1 MVMKGI
7 PCGRVVRSRDRISI
21 NPLFPRF
28 EMAETRLMTINMG
41 PQHPATHGVLRIVLE
56 LDGEVIVKA
65 TPHIGHLHRGIE
77 KLAESKTYHQSIP
90 FTDRLDY
97 TNAMGNNLAYVLAV
111 EKLLGIEIP
120 KRAQYL
126 RVRMAE
132 LQRIAAHLIWLG
144 THVLDMGATP
154 PIFYTFREREDILR
168 IFEEVA
174 GGRLT
179 PTYLRIGGL
188 SKDLPEGVEEKIK
201 AFVQAFPDHIK
212 EYETLLTKNIIW
224 MKRTK
229 GVGIFSKED
238 ALSFGVTGPTLR
250 GSGVKYDVRKD
261 FPYSSYEEF
270 DFEIPIGTVGDVYD
284 RYIVRLREM
293 EWSNAIA
300 EQALERLP
308 KGPIITND
316 PRVTLPPKDDV
327 LSDIASVIRQFK
339 IVSEGFYPPQGE
351 VFASVEASKGELGFY
366 IVSDGS
372 NRPYRFRIRTP
383 SFANLSALPTMIKGG
398 LIADVISAIGSIDI
412 VLGEVDR

>member
-1 MVMKGI
+1 
-7 PCGRVVRSRDRISI
+7 
-21 NPLFPRF
+21 
-28 EMAETRLMTINMG
+28 MTINMG

-65 TPHIGHLHRGIE
+65 IPHIGHLHRGIE
-77 KLAESKTYHQSIP
+77 KLAETKTYHQSIP

-111 EKLLGIEIP
+111 EKLLGLEVP

-126 RVRMAE
+126 RVMMAE

-144 THVLDMGATP
+144 THVLDMGATT

-188 SKDLPEGVEEKIK
+188 SKDLPEGIEEKVK
-201 AFVQAFPDHIK
+201 SFVRTFPDHMK
-212 EYETLLTKNIIW
+212 EYETLLTKNVIW
-224 MKRTK
+224 MQRTK
-229 GVGIFSKED
+229 GVGIISKED
-238 ALSFGVTGPTLR
+238 AISWGVTGPTLR
-250 GSGVKYDVRKD
+250 GSGVKYDVRKA

-270 DFEIPIGTVGDVYD
+270 DFDIPIGSVGDVYD

-293 EWSNAIA
+293 EWSNSIV

-308 KGPIITND
+308 KGPIIAND
-316 PRVTLPPKDDV
+316 PRITLPPKDDV
-327 LSDIASVIRQFK
+327 TKDIAALIRQFK
-339 IVSEGFYPPQGE
+339 IVCEGFKPPVGE
-351 VFASVEASKGELGFY
+351 TYASVEASKGELGFY

-372 NRPYRFRIRTP
+372 NRPFRFRIRTP
-383 SFANLSALPTMIKGG
+383 SFANLSALPRMIEGS
-398 LIADVISAIGSIDI
+398 LIADVISTIGSIDI
-412 VLGEVDR
+412 VLGEIDR

>member
-1 MVMKGI
+1 
-7 PCGRVVRSRDRISI
+7 
-21 NPLFPRF
+21 
-28 EMAETRLMTINMG
+28 MTINMG

-77 KLAESKTYHQSIP
+77 KLAETKTYHQSLP

-111 EKLLGIEIP
+111 EKLLDLEVP

-126 RVRMAE
+126 RVMMAE

-144 THVLDMGATP
+144 THVLDMGATT

-188 SKDLPEGVEEKIK
+188 AKDLTEGIEAKIK
-201 AFVQAFPDHIK
+201 SFVQTFPDHVK
-212 EYETLLTKNIIW
+212 EYETLLTKNVIW
-224 MKRTK
+224 LKRTK
-229 GVGIFSKED
+229 EVGAISKED
-238 ALSFGVTGPTLR
+238 AISWGVTGPTLR
-250 GSGVKYDVRKD
+250 GCGVKYDVRKA

-270 DFEIPIGTVGDVYD
+270 DFDIPIGSVGDVYD

-293 EWSNAIA
+293 EWSNSIV
-300 EQALERLP
+300 EQAVERLP
-308 KGPIITND
+308 KGPIIAND

-327 LSDIASVIRQFK
+327 IKDIAALIRQFK
-339 IVSEGFYPPQGE
+339 IVCEGFHPPVGE
-351 VFASVEASKGELGFY
+351 TFASVEASKGELGFY

-372 NRPYRFRIRTP
+372 NRPFRFRIRTP
-383 SFANLSALPTMIKGG
+383 SFANLSALPRMIEGS
-398 LIADVISAIGSIDI
+398 LIADVISTIGSIDI
-412 VLGEVDR
+412 VLGEIDR

>member
-1 MVMKGI
+1 MV
-7 PCGRVVRSRDRISI
+7 
-21 NPLFPRF
+21 
-28 EMAETRLMTINMG
+28 ETRFMTINMG
-41 PQHPATHGVLRIVLE
+41 PQHPATHGVLRVVLE

-65 TPHIGHLHRGIE
+65 IPHIGHLHRGME

-111 EKLLGIEIP
+111 EKLLGIEVP

-126 RVRMAE
+126 RVMMAE

-144 THVLDMGATP
+144 THVLDIGATT

-179 PTYLRIGGL
+179 PTYLRIGGV
-188 SKDLPEGVEEKIK
+188 SKDLPDGIEEEIK
-201 AFVQAFPDHIK
+201 AFVQAFPEHVK
-212 EYETLLTKNIIW
+212 EYETLLTKNVIW
-224 MKRTK
+224 LKRTK
-229 GVGIFSKED
+229 EVGIISKED
-238 ALSFGVTGPTLR
+238 AISWGVTGPTLR
-250 GSGVKYDVRKD
+250 GSGVKYDVRKA

-270 DFEIPIGTVGDVYD
+270 DFEIPIGSVGDVYD

-293 EWSNAIA
+293 EWSNSIV

-308 KGPIITND
+308 KGPIISDN
-316 PRVTLPPKDDV
+316 PWVALPPKDNV
-327 LSDIASVIRQFK
+327 LTDIDALIRQFK
-339 IVSEGFYPPQGE
+339 IVSESFQPPKGE
-351 VFASVEASKGELGFY
+351 VYASVEASKGELGFY

-372 NRPYRFRIRTP
+372 SHPYRFRIRTP
-383 SFANLSALPTMIKGG
+383 SFANLSALPKMIEGG

-412 VLGEVDR
+412 VLGEIDR

>member
-1 MVMKGI
+1 
-7 PCGRVVRSRDRISI
+7 
-21 NPLFPRF
+21 
-28 EMAETRLMTINMG
+28 MAETRLMTINMG

-111 EKLLGIEIP
+111 EKLLGIEVP
-120 KRAQYL
+120 KRAQYI
-126 RVRMAE
+126 RAMMAE

-144 THVLDMGATP
+144 THAMDIGAWTP
-154 PIFYTFREREDILR
+154 LLYTFREREQILR
-168 IFEEVA
+168 MFEEVA

-179 PTYLRIGGL
+179 PTYLRIGGV
-188 SKDLPEGVEEKIK
+188 SKDLPDGIEEKIK
-201 AFVQAFPDHIK
+201 SFIQALPGRIK

-224 MKRTK
+224 LKRTK
-229 GVGIFSKED
+229 GVGIISQED
-238 ALSFGVTGPTLR
+238 AISWGVTGPTLR
-250 GSGVKYDVRKD
+250 GSGVKYDVRKA

-270 DFEIPIGTVGDVYD
+270 DFEIPIGSVGDVYD
-284 RYIVRLREM
+284 RYNVRLREM
-293 EWSNAIA
+293 EWSNAIV

-308 KGPIITND
+308 KGPIIAND
-316 PRVTLPPKDDV
+316 PRITLPPKDDV
-327 LSDIASVIRQFK
+327 TRDIASLIRQFK
-339 IVSEGFYPPQGE
+339 VVSEGFQPPKGE
-351 VFASVEASKGELGFY
+351 VYASVEASKGELGFY

-372 NRPYRFRIRTP
+372 NHPFRFRIRTP
-383 SFANLSALPTMIKGG
+383 SFANLSALPKMIEGG

-412 VLGEVDR
+412 VLGEIDR

>member
-1 MVMKGI
+1 
-7 PCGRVVRSRDRISI
+7 
-21 NPLFPRF
+21 
-28 EMAETRLMTINMG
+28 MTINMG

-77 KLAESKTYHQSIP
+77 KLAETKTYHQSIP

-111 EKLLGIEIP
+111 EKLLGLEIP
-120 KRAQYL
+120 KRAEYL
-126 RVRMAE
+126 RVMMAE

-144 THVLDMGATP
+144 THVLDMGATT

-179 PTYLRIGGL
+179 PTYLRIGGV
-188 SKDLPEGVEEKIK
+188 SKDLPEGIEEKVK
-201 AFVQAFPDHIK
+201 SFVRTFPDHVK
-212 EYETLLTKNIIW
+212 EYETLLTKNVIW

-229 GVGIFSKED
+229 DVGVISKED
-238 ALSFGVTGPTLR
+238 ALSWGVTGPTLR
-250 GSGVKYDVRKD
+250 GSGVKYDVRKV

-270 DFEIPIGTVGDVYD
+270 EFDIPMGTVGDVYD

-293 EWSNAIA
+293 EWSNSIV
-300 EQALERLP
+300 EQAVERLP
-308 KGPIITND
+308 KGPIMTND

-327 LSDIASVIRQFK
+327 MKDMAALIRQFK
-339 IVSEGFYPPQGE
+339 IVCEGFKPPVGE
-351 VFASVEASKGELGFY
+351 TYASVEASKGELGFY

-372 NRPYRFRIRTP
+372 NRPFRFRIRTP
-383 SFANLSALPTMIKGG
+383 SFANLSALPRMVEGS
-398 LIADVISAIGSIDI
+398 LIADVISTIGSIDI
-412 VLGEVDR
+412 VLGEIDR

>member
-1 MVMKGI
+1 
-7 PCGRVVRSRDRISI
+7 
-21 NPLFPRF
+21 
-28 EMAETRLMTINMG
+28 MT
-41 PQHPATHGVLRIVLE
+41 
-56 LDGEVIVKA
+56 
-65 TPHIGHLHRGIE
+65 
-77 KLAESKTYHQSIP
+77 
-90 FTDRLDY
+90 
-97 TNAMGNNLAYVLAV
+97 
-111 EKLLGIEIP
+111 LLL
-120 KRAQYL
+120 YN
-126 RVRMAE
+126 
-132 LQRIAAHLIWLG
+132 
-144 THVLDMGATP
+144 
-154 PIFYTFREREDILR
+154 FREREDILR

-179 PTYLRIGGL
+179 PTYFRIGGL

-250 GSGVKYDVRKD
+250 GSGVKYDVRKA

-308 KGPIITND
+308 KGPIIAND

-327 LSDIASVIRQFK
+327 LSDIASLIRQFK

-372 NRPYRFRIRTP
+372 NRPYRFRIRAP
-383 SFANLSALPTMIKGG
+383 SFANLSALSKMIEGS
-398 LIADVISAIGSIDI
+398 LIADVIAVIGSIDI